1 MTEYEKTLR
10 SQGYSFEY
18 KIQATEAKLWEEIVE
33 TNNQLDWKQE
43 NYKEYLENRINNVH
57 QALKSQ
63 IITDEEKF
71 NELVSRVADLEN

>member
-33 TNNQLDWKQE
+33 TNNQLDRKQE

-57 QALKSQ
+57 
-63 IITDEEKF
+63 
-71 NELVSRVADLEN
+71 